1 MSHYLMAVL
10 FLICTT
16 LAAAEKEAGYPL
28 SEPVHEAL
36 TSARELMEKND
47 YRQAENTLNG
57 LLQKDINPYE
67 RALLNQMLG
76 YAYHALDKRG
86 EAITAF
92 SKALADNQLPENVTH
107 DLHYSLAQ
115 LLAQDGK
122 YKDALV
128 HLQSWFQDEK
138 APPPEAHLLAGM
150 IYYQLQDYPALITHM
165 QEAIGKASKPEASW
179 YELLL
184 AGYYHSEDYSHSA
197 ALLEQ
202 IINRYPEKHELW
214 LQLAGMYQKAN
225 LAGKALAVMELA
237 LKRGVLDESGILQLI
252 RLCLNEKLPQRAAVL
267 LQEQMAAGA
276 IPHNRDNL
284 ELLAESWQLA
294 RENDKAAAAFT
305 ELATLT
311 NDPSAYYRLGY
322 IYFTQEKWDA
332 ASKALAAAVKNGALQ
347 DKPDAWLL
355 LGISAYHNQETATAT
370 RALNQA
376 LNHEST
382 RQQAQWWL
390 NKLGGRMEQDSG

>member
-1 MSHYLMAVL
+1 VSTSEYSNPSSSEQPVAVDPEAVQRAKREIQG
-10 FLICTT
+10 LIKEISDLSRSEVSPEDFYDGLLNKVVAA
-16 LAAAEKEAGYPL
+16 LAAPCGA
-28 SEPVHEAL
+28 V
-36 TSARELMEKND
+36 
-47 YRQAENTLNG
+47 
-57 LLQKDINPYE
+57 
-67 RALLNQMLG
+67 
-76 YAYHALDKRG
+76 
-86 EAITAF
+86 
-92 SKALADNQLPENVTH
+92 
-107 DLHYSLAQ
+107 
-115 LLAQDGK
+115 
-122 YKDALV
+122 
-128 HLQSWFQDEK
+128 W
-138 APPPEAHLLAGM
+138 
-150 IYYQLQDYPALITHM
+150 
-165 QEAIGKASKPEASW
+165 
-179 YELLL
+179 
-184 AGYYHSEDYSHSA
+184 
-197 ALLEQ
+197 
-202 IINRYPEKHELW
+202 II
-214 LQLAGMYQKAN
+214 A
-225 LAGKALAVMELA
+225 
-237 LKRGVLDESGILQLI
+237 ESGILQLI